1 MKKKKAQKAKN
12 NKKIIVSGNE
22 EKATEC
28 IQVQDPADPQIA
40 LLNNTF
46 FFNSVCRTKTSWQWP
61 IARLAT
67 AMEKWSLI
75 CAAIRGETVV
85 VRKL

>member
-46 FFNSVCRTKTSWQWP
+46 FLTQCAELKPHGSGQSLNWP
-61 IARLAT
+61 LPWRNGA
-67 AMEKWSLI
+67 
-75 CAAIRGETVV
+75 
-85 VRKL
+85 